1 MLFYNLTQQGIN
13 SNESND
19 SNESKDLW
27 DLTGQHPIP
36 GMGFL
41 FVSLWYLLGVLL
53 LCYKVTPFYPF

>member
-1 MLFYNLTQQGIN
+1 MFYNLTQRGIN

-27 DLTGQHPIP
+27 DLTGEQPIS
-36 GMGFL
+36 GMGL

-53 LCYKVTPFYPF
+53 LCYKVTPFYSF